1 MQNNNIIQCSINNKV
16 LSCKVIDCNY
26 NSECVEVELLEKFVG
41 AKTIVR
47 KADIKENIIISEVDK
62 VELLTNEV
70 IKELKEVVFCNDIE
84 NFFID
89 DTSYI
94 VINGANKKIYIT
106 IDKESI
112 ILDTH
117 KEKDIDEDGQQIYRN
132 RQERKTVKGILK
144 YIEKHYY

>member
-1 MQNNNIIQCSINNKV
+1 MENNQIITCLVNNQA

-26 NSECVEVELLEKFVG
+26 NNECIEVELLEKFVG

-70 IKELKEVVFCNDIE
+70 IKELKEVVFCDDIE
-84 NFFID
+84 SFEVDN
-89 DTSYI
+89 T
-94 VINGANKKIYIT
+94 NYIT
-106 IDKESI
+106 VEGTDKTIFLTIYNDCIVLETS
-112 ILDTH
+112 
-117 KEKDIDEDGQQIYRN
+117 KKGDIDEDGQQIYRN
-132 RQERKTVKGILK
+132 RTERKKVKGILK